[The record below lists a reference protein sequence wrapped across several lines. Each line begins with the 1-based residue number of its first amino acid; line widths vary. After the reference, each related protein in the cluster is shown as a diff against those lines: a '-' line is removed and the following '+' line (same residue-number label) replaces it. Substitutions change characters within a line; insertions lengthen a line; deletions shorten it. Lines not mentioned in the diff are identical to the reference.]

1 LDYIKKVEK
10 VYLMVTGLAKW
21 LRERRKKERVEKTK
35 RKKAIQ
41 RATCKRKKNRGDIH
55 IASSLLAHTRSSV
68 CSLGLLFAQSS
79 CVHLIRL
86 KNKQFFSQ
94 QTD

>member
-35 RKKAIQ
+35 RKKAI
-41 RATCKRKKNRGDIH
+41 
-55 IASSLLAHTRSSV
+55 
-68 CSLGLLFAQSS
+68 
-79 CVHLIRL
+79 
-86 KNKQFFSQ
+86 
-94 QTD
+94 